1 LIKETF
7 MAETGKKT
15 KGTAKPGKAPTK
27 KLTLAVAPRTVAPS
41 PDEIKQLAEKYWASR
56 GYQDGQA
63 EQDWLRAEQELRG
76 KAS

>member
-1 LIKETF
+1 

-15 KGTAKPGKAPTK
+15 KATAKPRKAPTK
-27 KLTLAVAPRTVAPS
+27 KLTVAEAPKTAAPS

-56 GYQDGQA
+56 GYQEGHA

>member
-15 KGTAKPGKAPTK
+15 KATAKPRKAPTK
-27 KLTLAVAPRTVAPS
+27 KLTVAEAPKTAAPS

-56 GYQDGQA
+56 GYQEGHA

>member
-1 LIKETF
+1 

-15 KGTAKPGKAPTK
+15 KATAKPSKAPTK
-27 KLTLAVAPRTVAPS
+27 KSIVAKAPKTAAPS
-41 PDEIKQLAEKYWASR
+41 PDEIKQLAEKYWAN
-56 GYQDGQA
+56 GGFQDGHA